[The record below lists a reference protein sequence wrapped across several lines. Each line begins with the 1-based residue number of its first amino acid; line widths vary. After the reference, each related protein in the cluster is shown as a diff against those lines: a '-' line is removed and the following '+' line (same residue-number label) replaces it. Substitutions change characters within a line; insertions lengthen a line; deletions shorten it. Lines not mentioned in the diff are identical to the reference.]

1 MQMFSEIY
9 LGGDTVPGSNKGLG
23 GEVMRLWADTYLL
36 QKMDPLQKRLFDWWT
51 GEGFF
56 YVSNFKDTSDG
67 MSAELM
73 LLLGGS
79 AYGIVRD
86 GSDSNDVW
94 PQIDAKKKAGWD
106 MLPFGDNGYYLL
118 RDTEDNRTRVNELLE
133 ENIRSF
139 RLINFTGKEMNGDKV
154 LKSVVVVLNRKR

>member
-1 MQMFSEIY
+1 MPGGNKW
-9 LGGDTVPGSNKGLG
+9 LGE
-23 GEVMRLWADTYLL
+23 EVMRFWADTYLL
-36 QKMDPLQKRLFDWWT
+36 QRMDPLQKRLFDWWT

-56 YVSNFKDTSDG
+56 YVSNFKDKTDG

-86 GSDSNDVW
+86 GSDDVDAW

-106 MLPFGDNGYYLL
+106 MLSFGDGGYYLL
-118 RDTEDNRTRVNELLE
+118 RDTEDNRTRVKELLE

-139 RLINFTGKEMNGDKV
+139 RLVNFTGKEINGDKV
-154 LKSVVVVLNRKR
+154 LKSVIVVLNRKR